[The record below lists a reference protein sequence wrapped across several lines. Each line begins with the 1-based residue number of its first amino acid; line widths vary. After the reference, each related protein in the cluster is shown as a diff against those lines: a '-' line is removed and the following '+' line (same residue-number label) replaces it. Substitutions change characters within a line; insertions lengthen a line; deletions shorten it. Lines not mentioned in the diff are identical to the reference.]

1 MSSSSQ
7 FEAWSQIIPCQWSA
21 RPSRLTPA
29 RIARAISASLQAPIP
44 VAESGV
50 MFRTHNVPNGF
61 QLIFNP
67 PLPSDPWH
75 MAHEAT
81 LNT

>member
-1 MSSSSQ
+1 
-7 FEAWSQIIPCQWSA
+7 
-21 RPSRLTPA
+21 
-29 RIARAISASLQAPIP
+29 
-44 VAESGV
+44 